1 MPIKIVTAV
10 VNNPMFIEIQY
21 HTLKKYLKDGGGGGG
36 VGGGGGGGGGGDG
49 GGGGAAAQYEFIV
62 FNDAKA
68 FPDYTNDGDITLR
81 AKIEETCHRLG
92 IQCIAL
98 ANEHHKLVLS
108 AAERCA
114 DAMNAILQYQ
124 LQHSQEDKY
133 LLLDS
138 DMFLIADLDINKY
151 SAYDCAVVLQSR
163 SHNINY
169 IWNGIYYFDMAKMK
183 NKALLNWRQGMED
196 NTDVGGMMHNWL
208 ARQVAVLPSSEDLRW
223 AAPEKTFHRDS
234 VYFIKHLW
242 SGSWNETELPDR
254 LRKWGELVQFLKE
267 DVRNVGGKFYC
278 EIYDDVFL
286 HYRAGG
292 NWNKE
297 GMGLHNALTEKLS
310 CVLSYF

>member
-21 HTLKKYLKDGGGGGG
+21 HTLKKYLKDGG
-36 VGGGGGGGGGGDG
+36 G

-98 ANEHHKLVLS
+98 ANEHHQKVVCS
-108 AAERCA
+108 SDRVA

-163 SHNINY
+163 SSNINY

-183 NKALLNWRQGMED
+183 NKTLLNWNQGYGGD
-196 NTDVGGMMHNWL
+196 TGGMMHNWL
-208 ARQVAVLPSSEDLRW
+208 TQQVIEMPKTEDLRW

-242 SGSWNETELPDR
+242 SGSWNETELPDQLKAR
-254 LRKWGELVQFLKE
+254 TDLLQFLKE

-297 GMGLHNALTEKLS
+297 GMGLHNALTEKL
-310 CVLSYF
+310 CDCLTTFGKG